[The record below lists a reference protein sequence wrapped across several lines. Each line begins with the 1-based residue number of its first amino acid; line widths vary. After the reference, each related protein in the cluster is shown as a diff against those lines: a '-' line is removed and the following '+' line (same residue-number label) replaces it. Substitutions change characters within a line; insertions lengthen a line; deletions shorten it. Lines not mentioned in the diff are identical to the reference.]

1 MMKTTRRHFIQCGIT
16 GLAVVNVLAV
26 IGFDKWAQLECD
38 APSGSVEADM
48 SKNLSFIRN
57 VIAQSK

>member
-16 GLAVVNVLAV
+16 GLAVVNV

-38 APSGSVEADM
+38 APSGSVEADL
-48 SKNLSFIRN
+48 SKTLSFIRN